1 MTQVS
6 EIPEQRH
13 TSDEVPKTSMLGV
26 GMTFAR
32 MLLEN
37 PAALKKFRVMGP
49 DEERYVRPPRQ
60 YEIPPFREN
69 MEYCT
74 SNEKYLRPTRYCN
87 PGEPEVIAMATEL
100 GANELSDYE
109 FAEAAYWFVNTKLLV
124 EMLSLNSVSATLKRG
139 TGTCYHLISVWIALC
154 RAAGIKARY
163 KTFNMLLPDEIM
175 NIVNVEEVTEGEA
188 MTADMFNRGVPEGEG
203 EVYVDGN
210 WTVGHVAMPPE
221 IYARARLPIPTF
233 GEDPAGFTFKLIP
246 GTIKRFES
254 IPLQLGIAV
263 NALMWLAP
271 AAMERA
277 NLAVKNNLPQ
287 GRTIIEEAGGREAY
301 DKKARERRLHP
312 PIIEAMEHAAL
323 VFED

>member
-1 MTQVS
+1 
-6 EIPEQRH
+6 
-13 TSDEVPKTSMLGV
+13 
-26 GMTFAR
+26 
-32 MLLEN
+32 
-37 PAALKKFRVMGP
+37 
-49 DEERYVRPPRQ
+49 
-60 YEIPPFREN
+60 
-69 MEYCT
+69 MEYCI
-74 SNEKYLRPTRYCN
+74 SNENYLRPTRYCN

-100 GANELSDYE
+100 GAYELSDYE

-175 NIVNVEEVTEGEA
+175 NIVDVEEVTEGEA
-188 MTADMFNRGVPEGEG
+188 MTADIFNRGIPEGEG

-221 IYARARLPIPTF
+221 IYARAGLPIPMF
-233 GEDPAGFTFKLIP
+233 GEDPIGFTFKLIP
-246 GTIKRFES
+246 GTVKRFES
-254 IPLQLGIAV
+254 IPLQLGIAM

-301 DKKARERRLHP
+301 DRKARDRRLHP
-312 PIIEAMEHAAL
+312 PIIEAKENAAL